1 MVTSSRAE
9 NVGKR
14 LGGMWLGLVRREK
27 HVASWL
33 VEQGLSNSAA
43 QAAIW
48 IVRLVFLAAML
59 YFSVMLAVLV
69 AAFLIVAIAISHTDL
84 SVDEDQ
90 PEWRDGLLGFGLYNR
105 DGFRID
111 PHDPNEEQ

>member
-9 NVGKR
+9 NVGRR
-14 LGGMWLGLVRREK
+14 LGRMWLGFVCREK
-27 HVASWL
+27 HVVSWL
-33 VEQGLSNSAA
+33 VGQGLSTSTA
-43 QAAIW
+43 QATIW
-48 IVRLVFLAAML
+48 IGRLVFLAAVF
-59 YFSVMLAVLV
+59 YFSIMLAVLV
-69 AAFLIVAIAISHTDL
+69 AALLIVAMAVSQADL

-111 PHDPNEEQ
+111 PHDPNDEQ

>member
-14 LGGMWLGLVRREK
+14 LGRMWLRLVRREK
-27 HVASWL
+27 HVVSWL
-33 VEQGLSNSAA
+33 VGQGLSTSMA
-43 QAAIW
+43 QATIW
-48 IVRLVFLAAML
+48 VVRLVFLAAVF
-59 YFSVMLAVLV
+59 YVSVMLAVLV
-69 AAFLIVAIAISHTDL
+69 AAFLIVAMAVSHADL
-84 SVDEDQ
+84 SVDEDRA
-90 PEWRDGLLGFGLYNR
+90 EWRDGLLGFGLYNR